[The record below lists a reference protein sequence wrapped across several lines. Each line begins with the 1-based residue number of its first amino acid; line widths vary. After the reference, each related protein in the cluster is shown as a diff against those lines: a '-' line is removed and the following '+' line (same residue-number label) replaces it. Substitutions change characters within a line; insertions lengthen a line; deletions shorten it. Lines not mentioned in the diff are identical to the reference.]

1 MKQQHPDDRWRWSPS
16 TLVQELRQPA
26 PASLVAAAVAS
37 DAQRRLAR
45 NRRER
50 EMITA
55 QMRVLEQRRVALDLE
70 HGELSQPIQKAGA
83 AGGVNS
89 PSAQGGWK

>member
-1 MKQQHPDDRWRWSPS
+1 MKQHHPDDRWRWSPS
-16 TLVQELRQPA
+16 TLAQELRQPA

-37 DAQRRLAR
+37 DAQRLAR

-70 HGELSQPIQKAGA
+70 HGELSQSIQKAGA